1 VQSGDPL
8 RQEDEMRE
16 PGKDRP
22 IRLAHLISGLGV
34 GGAEMMLYNLSA
46 SLRRDGFEARV
57 ISMTGDGPLAER
69 IRGLGIPVSSLGMKR
84 GLPSA
89 AGALRMRRLLRGDPP
104 DVLQTWMYHADLLG
118 AIVTWL
124 SPRTSRKTIGTM
136 CGSGQVGRP
145 PLAWGIHNTALGAR
159 TTKAVTRW
167 VVRLNSALSHRLPDV
182 IVCCSEEARRAHARL
197 GYDPGKMQ
205 VIPNGIDLSL
215 FRADAE
221 ARAAV
226 REELGLR
233 PEAILIGMAAR
244 YHPQKD
250 HRNFIEAARR
260 IRDRNPDVRFLL
272 CGNQM
277 TPENAEL
284 WRMITAAGLG
294 DRVHLL
300 GLRDDMPRIMA
311 SLDLAVLTSAYAEA
325 FPLVIGEAMACE
337 VPCVVTD
344 VGDSA
349 AIVGD
354 TGAVVP
360 PRDPAALAEACLRL
374 LEGGVPRLGEMGRA
388 ARLRIQERYSL
399 ASAAAK
405 YAALYRELAGRG

>member
-1 VQSGDPL
+1 
-8 RQEDEMRE
+8 MRE

-46 SLRRDGFEARV
+46 ALRRDGFEARV

-89 AGALRMRRLLRGDPP
+89 GGALRLFRLLRQDPP

-118 AIVTWL
+118 AIVARL

-136 CGSGQVGRP
+136 CGSGQVGGT
-145 PLAWGIHNTALGAR
+145 PLAWGIHNTALER
-159 TTKAVTRW
+159 RHTKAVTRW
-167 VVRLNSALSHRLPDV
+167 VVRLNSALSRRLPDV
-182 IVCCSEEARRAHARL
+182 IVCCSEEARRAHVRL
-197 GYDPGKMQ
+197 GYDPGRMQ

-215 FRADAE
+215 FRPDAE
-221 ARAAV
+221 ARVAV

-233 PEAILIGMAAR
+233 TEAILIGMAAR

-260 IRDRNPDVRFLL
+260 IGEGNPAIHFLL
-272 CGNQM
+272 CGNQV
-277 TPENAEL
+277 TPENGEL
-284 WRMITAAGLG
+284 QRMIAAAGLG
-294 DRVHLL
+294 DRIHLL
-300 GLRDDMPRIMA
+300 GVRDDMPRIMA
-311 SLDLAVLTSAYAEA
+311 SLDLAALTSAYAEA

-354 TGAVVP
+354 TGAAVP
-360 PRDPAALAEACLRL
+360 PRDPKALAEACLRL
-374 LEGGVPRLGEMGRA
+374 LDGGGERLSEMGRA
-388 ARLRIQERYSL
+388 ARLRIQEQYSL
-399 ASAAAK
+399 ASAASQ
-405 YAALYRELAGRG
+405 YAALYRRLAGRSAAKEG